1 MYIETFHVQRLL
13 IICVDLYLC
22 VMLILLF
29 LFSYFLYNISD
40 YVASNGR
47 IVDESERIWEER
59 IVT

>member
-47 IVDESERIWEER
+47 IVDESEGIWGER